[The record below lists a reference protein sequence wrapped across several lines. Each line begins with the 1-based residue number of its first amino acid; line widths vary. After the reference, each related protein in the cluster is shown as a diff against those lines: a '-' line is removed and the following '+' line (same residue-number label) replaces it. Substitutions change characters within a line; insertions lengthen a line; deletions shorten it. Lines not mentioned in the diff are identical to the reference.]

1 MLSLHEPRGSGA
13 GVPPAAGASR
23 PRIRRGR
30 DAREDSRDGCPT
42 TAPSLFMVPRSKSDV
57 HMRILPYFSTPAEFH
72 VYDPKVAEVA
82 GLLCDDIRTLAP
94 ELRVEHFG
102 STSVPGCGGKGIVDL
117 AVLYPDGFWERAK
130 AILDGLGYQ
139 KQGGRDPWPE
149 SRPMRVGCVE
159 HDGGPV
165 RIHAHVVALGS
176 DEHQE
181 LVWFRDALRS
191 SSELRNRYQERKR
204 AILAT
209 GIEDPIEYCLAKGA
223 FIAEVLE
230 KRSESG

>member
-1 MLSLHEPRGSGA
+1 
-13 GVPPAAGASR
+13 
-23 PRIRRGR
+23 
-30 DAREDSRDGCPT
+30 
-42 TAPSLFMVPRSKSDV
+42 
-57 HMRILPYFSTPAEFH
+57 MRILPYFFAPAEFH

-82 GLLCDDIRTLAP
+82 GLLYDEIRKNAP

-117 AVLYPDGFWERAK
+117 AVLYPDGFLEQAK
-130 AILDGLGYQ
+130 AILDGLGFQ

-159 HDGGPV
+159 HEGGSF

-181 LVWFRDALRS
+181 VVWFRDALRS
-191 SSELRNRYQERKR
+191 SSELRNRYEERKR
-204 AILAT
+204 AILAR
-209 GIEDPIEYCLAKGA
+209 GIDDPIDYCEAKGA
-223 FIAEVLE
+223 FITEVLE
-230 KRSESG
+230 KREPAANSAANSLSPSRPSTGREESPGPPDPTP